1 MIDCVDPAPPVS
13 HRITALAEARLR
25 ASQYSSIRKIFCMF
39 DEGMLVLRGRLPSFF
54 QKQLAQVA
62 VANIDGVKQVV
73 NQIEVIGWAA

>member
-1 MIDCVDPAPPVS
+1 MIDFVDPAPPVS

-54 QKQLAQVA
+54 HKQLAQTA
-62 VANIDGVKQVV
+62 VADIQGVTQIV
-73 NQIEVIGWAA
+73 NQIEVLD